1 MWIESFIARLTKRA
15 LKLDIYMSVANKTE
29 RPFNRNGHVMLMSN
43 PEGQS
48 AD

>member
-29 RPFNRNGHVMLMSN
+29 KDPLIGM
-43 PEGQS
+43 
-48 AD
+48 DT